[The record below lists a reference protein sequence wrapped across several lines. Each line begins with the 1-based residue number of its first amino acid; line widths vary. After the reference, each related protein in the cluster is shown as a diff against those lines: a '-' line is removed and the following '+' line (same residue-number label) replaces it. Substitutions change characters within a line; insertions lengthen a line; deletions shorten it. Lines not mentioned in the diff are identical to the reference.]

1 MHSEFADWFHAD
13 AVGLEESKVYDIM
26 GFKCSRCRR
35 TRIPICPYLDPESK
49 KQLEE
54 KRVRP
59 KASKID
65 NSGMEFGS
73 GMISELNMD
82 DEVSTQVVPSTE
94 DNMYLE
100 DDNSLYV
107 STSEEFSEQFP
118 EADCEWN
125 AAPMSVLGPKK
136 LPVRRHVK
144 NENDLDSSFAS
155 NPSNADF
162 FGGNIMISAE
172 EIPANSERGTKL
184 PVRRNGGMDKDS
196 DTSFAN
202 NPTNVELS
210 TPLEVEWDTSRNGFE
225 EGVMFEYADLQYDD
239 MEFEPQTYFSF
250 NELLASDDCGP
261 LDGSAN
267 LTDNID
273 TSLGFPSDGLSDMS
287 YFQHEHAL
295 SIDSAAVTVP
305 CKMCSHSEPCPDLC
319 CQMCG
324 IWIHSHCSPWVEE
337 LFGETGWRCGHC
349 RDWR

>member
-1 MHSEFADWFHAD
+1 MHCEFADWFHAD
-13 AVGLEESKVYDIM
+13 AVGLQESKVNDVM

-35 TRIPICPYLDPESK
+35 TRIPICPYLNPESK

-54 KRVRP
+54 KRMRT
-59 KASKID
+59 KALKID
-65 NSGMEFGS
+65 NSDMEFGS
-73 GMISELNMD
+73 GMISELHMD
-82 DEVSTQVVPSTE
+82 DEMSTQVVPSTE
-94 DNMYLE
+94 DNVYQE
-100 DDNSLYV
+100 DDYSHFV

-125 AAPMSVLGPKK
+125 AAAMSVLGPKK

-144 NENDLDSSFAS
+144 NENDLDSSLAS
-155 NPSNADF
+155 NPPNADF
-162 FGGNIMISAE
+162 FGGNIIISAE
-172 EIPANSERGTKL
+172 EIPANVERGAKL

-196 DTSFAN
+196 DTPFAN

-210 TPLEVEWDTSRNGFE
+210 TPVEVEWDTSRNGFE
-225 EGVMFEYADLQYDD
+225 EGIMFEYDDFQYDD

-261 LDGSAN
+261 PDGSAN
-267 LTDNID
+267 LTDNVD

-337 LFGETGWRCGHC
+337 VFGETGWRCGHC